1 MSEAQQQ
8 STEMPFA
15 KLVREAEVAEAERLA
30 KEHDRIEAEHANT
43 PGWVGKPEQNQPPA
57 EKLSDA
63 PLVQF
68 MLEQEAAV
76 ARDHAEGRISDAD
89 YQSFRDM
96 TETRIGE
103 VREHLQDAGKDMVE
117 GIREWGNGD
126 LKDAVEHLKEE
137 QPNLVA
143 ELESGHPKL
152 EAVADTLDLIGAIK
166 PVIDVALDGVDEI
179 VEVVGD
185 DMPSMARDFVDAR
198 ARMEGVDPAEIE
210 AAQGKLE
217 TVAGAFEA
225 KIEEAHDALGA
236 AHEKID
242 AEFETFGE
250 AVDQMHDYAE
260 AHPDVEVHTQIH
272 DAQIDEE
279 IEEET
284 GVVDA

>member
-1 MSEAQQQ
+1 MAEAPQQ

-15 KLVREAEVAEAERLA
+15 HLVREAEAAEAERLA

-57 EKLSDA
+57 EKISDA

-103 VREHLQDAGKDMVE
+103 FREHMQDAGKDMVE
-117 GIREWGNGD
+117 GLREWVDGD
-126 LKDAVEHLKEE
+126 LRSAAEHLKEE
-137 QPNLVA
+137 HPELVA

-152 EAVADTLDLIGAIK
+152 ETVADTLEAIEAVK
-166 PVIDVALDGVDEI
+166 PAIDVVFDGVDGM
-179 VEVVGD
+179 VDVVGD

-198 ARMEGVDPAEIE
+198 AQMEGVDPAEIE
-210 AAQGKLE
+210 AAQGRLE
-217 TVAGAFEA
+217 EVSGAFEA
-225 KIEEAHDALGA
+225 KIDEAH
-236 AHEKID
+236 ESID
-242 AEFETFGE
+242 AARDKMDENFEAYGE

-260 AHPDVEVHTQIH
+260 AHPDAEVRYQIH